1 MWLFIILIAHTQGI
15 ISNSITMTSTHIRM
29 PRNPHLALQKRKS
42 ITQTKDVLSITFPQL
57 FNPPSWMIAMVSY
70 PSSLHQSTKTFTKP
84 GYLHEVH
91 TFLPSPFGLET
102 LYKHL
107 PKHRKILFSDQSTP
121 IPTIIKYPKHH
132 YHPFACSPVRNKKS
146 LWANCLVTKA

>member
-107 PKHRKILFSDQSTP
+107 PKHRKILFSDHLPQSQPSSNIPNTITTP
-121 IPTIIKYPKHH
+121 
-132 YHPFACSPVRNKKS
+132 SPVLRSGTRNH
-146 LWANCLVTKA
+146 CEPIV